1 MSFLKA
7 NFLPLSSMAN
17 SDAPRHFS
25 YKTADTKATAV
36 ASGYFNDAAA
46 TLGLKQGDLIW
57 AVGVTGGTEVFT
69 LIFVDAISAAGVVTT
84 LSSTLT
90 LA

>member
-1 MSFLKA
+1 MAFLKA

-25 YKTADTKATAV
+25 YKTADSHATAV
-36 ASGYFNDAAA
+36 ASGYFDDAAA
-46 TLGLKQGDLIW
+46 TLGLKQGDIIT
-57 AVGVTGGTEVFT
+57 AVEATGGTET
-69 LIFVDAISAAGVVTT
+69 LSLIFVDAISGAGVVTV
-84 LSSTLT
+84 LSSVQT

>member
-1 MSFLKA
+1 MAFTRK

-25 YKTADTKATAV
+25 YKTPDSHATAV
-36 ASGYFNDAAA
+36 ASGYFNDAAD
-46 TLGLKQGDLIW
+46 TLGLKQGDIIT
-57 AVGVTGGTEVFT
+57 AVEATGGTET
-69 LIFVDAISAAGVVTT
+69 LSTIFVDAISGAGVVTV
-84 LSSTLT
+84 LSSVQT